1 MTIGDYN
8 QEREGI
14 KMAVQTI
21 GIDLAKHVF
30 QRHGVDA
37 HGRVVLRKK
46 LSRTNLLAFLAN
58 LPRCLIGMEAGSG
71 AQYWGR
77 EIRKLGH
84 EVRLMSPQYVK
95 PYRTGDKTNP
105 NDAAAICEAVSRP
118 HMRFVAIKSIEQQDM
133 QALHRIRE
141 QLVKDRTALVNQ
153 IRGLLAEYGIVIPQG
168 IEKVGQTVPR
178 ILEDAENGL
187 TAFAR
192 ALFAE
197 LSARLR
203 TLNEQI
209 TDYQQRIERLCTH
222 HPVCQKL
229 THVEGVG
236 PLGATALI
244 AAVGDAHSFK
254 SGRQMAAWLGLVPR
268 QCSTGAKTRLLNM
281 SKRGN
286 RYIRT
291 LLIHGARAV
300 LRHATR
306 KTDARSRWL
315 IALMRRRGRNV
326 AVVALANKNARI
338 LWALM
343 TREED
348 YRKAVCVRA

>member
-1 MTIGDYN
+1 
-8 QEREGI
+8 
-14 KMAVQTI
+14 
-21 GIDLAKHVF
+21 
-30 QRHGVDA
+30 
-37 HGRVVLRKK
+37 
-46 LSRTNLLAFLAN
+46 
-58 LPRCLIGMEAGSG
+58 
-71 AQYWGR
+71 
-77 EIRKLGH
+77 
-84 EVRLMSPQYVK
+84 MSPQYVK
-95 PYRTGDKTNP
+95 PYRTGDKNNP

-133 QALHRIRE
+133 QALHRIRK
-141 QLVKDRTALVNQ
+141 QLVKDRTALVNH
-153 IRGLLAEYGIVIPQG
+153 IRGILAEYGFVIPQC
-168 IEKVGQTVPR
+168 IEKVGQALPR
-178 ILEDAENGL
+178 ILENAEHGL

-192 ALFAE
+192 ELFAE

-229 THVEGVG
+229 TQGEGVG

-244 AAVGDAHSFK
+244 ASVGDAHSFT

-268 QCSTGAKTRLLNM
+268 QCSTGAKTRLLGM
-281 SKRGN
+281 RKRGN

-315 IALMRRRGRNV
+315 IALMRWCGRNV
-326 AVVALANKNARI
+326 AVVALANKNARL
-338 LWALM
+338 LWG
-343 TREED
+343 THD
-348 YRKAVCVRA
+348 